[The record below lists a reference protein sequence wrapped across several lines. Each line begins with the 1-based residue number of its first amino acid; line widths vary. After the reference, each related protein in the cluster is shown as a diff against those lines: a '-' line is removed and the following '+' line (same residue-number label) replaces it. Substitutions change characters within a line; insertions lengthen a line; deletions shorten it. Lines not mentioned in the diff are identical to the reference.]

1 MNDDSIPRESLALG
15 EIIGKGGEATV
26 CALRNDPNTLAKLY
40 HHPSAEKAA
49 KLRVMIANP
58 PSDLTSRAR
67 ITIAWPRRRVF
78 DRQDPAKVRGF
89 LMPRVIGGIPLAQI
103 HNMKS
108 RLQTL
113 PSFHWKY
120 LVRCATNL
128 SREVSR
134 IHCAGYVIGDANDT
148 GVLVANDATV
158 SLVDC
163 DSFQVKDLNG
173 DKVYRCTVGVDLFTP
188 PELLGCRFSDVDRNL
203 NHDAFGLA
211 VLIFLT
217 LIGSHPFSVKTA
229 SGSEQPTI
237 GNAIRDG
244 LYPDNTA
251 RASTPPFAPPLSI
264 LPPEIRALFRTAFA
278 AQGKRRPSANDWI
291 AALQQLDSSLTQ
303 CRRNQNH
310 HFSSHLSD
318 CPWCE
323 RARSLG
329 GRDPFPSP
337 DVIARKDHLKPI
349 GKRHRSGRSNERSA
363 PPTATTRNVQPVQPT
378 ASLRQHATTS
388 LPAPTLRSRVNYVVP
403 RTAVA
408 AVFGLFLAG
417 GLGAPVSTSLL
428 VGLVVGAVAAAWF
441 HYRDRHSSSSSV
453 ASGPGTVA
461 GNYNRRPITPRTIHP
476 PTVPKRIWS
485 RLFPG
490 SSNAALVAS
499 TRSKKY
505 HREQCE
511 RAQKI
516 RSHNRIV
523 LSDTAHARR
532 MGLVPCGACNPPK

>member
-1 MNDDSIPRESLALG
+1 
-15 EIIGKGGEATV
+15 
-26 CALRNDPNTLAKLY
+26 
-40 HHPSAEKAA
+40 
-49 KLRVMIANP
+49 
-58 PSDLTSRAR
+58 
-67 ITIAWPRRRVF
+67 
-78 DRQDPAKVRGF
+78 
-89 LMPRVIGGIPLAQI
+89 MPRVIGGIPLAQI

-113 PSFHWKY
+113 PSFHWRY
-120 LVRCATNL
+120 LVRCAANL
-128 SREVSR
+128 SKEVSR
-134 IHCAGYVIGDANDT
+134 IHCAGYVIGDVNDT

-163 DSFQVKDLNG
+163 DSFQVRDLHG

-237 GNAIRDG
+237 GNSIRDG
-244 LYPDNTA
+244 LYPDGASKATA
-251 RASTPPFAPPLSI
+251 PPFAPPLSI

-278 AQGKRRPSANDWI
+278 AQVKRRPSANDWI
-291 AALQQLDSSLTQ
+291 AVLQQLDSSLTQ

-323 RARSLG
+323 RASALG

-337 DVIARKDHLKPI
+337 DVIAKRDHLKPI
-349 GKRHRSGRSNERSA
+349 GKKHRSGRSNERPA
-363 PPTATTRNVQPVQPT
+363 PPAPRTATTRNVQPVQPA
-378 ASLRQHATTS
+378 ASVRQHATKS
-388 LPAPTLRSRVNYVVP
+388 PPAPTSRSRVGYVVP
-403 RTAVA
+403 RAAVA
-408 AVFGLFLAG
+408 AVLGLFLAG
-417 GLGAPVSTSLL
+417 GLGAPVNTSLL
-428 VGLVVGAVAAAWF
+428 VGLVVGAVAAVWF
-441 HYRDRHSSSSSV
+441 YHRDRHSSS
-453 ASGPGTVA
+453 G
-461 GNYNRRPITPRTIHP
+461 
-476 PTVPKRIWS
+476 
-485 RLFPG
+485 
-490 SSNAALVAS
+490 NAALVAS

-516 RSHNRIV
+516 RPSNRIV

-532 MGLVPCGACNPPK
+532 LGLVPCGACNPPK